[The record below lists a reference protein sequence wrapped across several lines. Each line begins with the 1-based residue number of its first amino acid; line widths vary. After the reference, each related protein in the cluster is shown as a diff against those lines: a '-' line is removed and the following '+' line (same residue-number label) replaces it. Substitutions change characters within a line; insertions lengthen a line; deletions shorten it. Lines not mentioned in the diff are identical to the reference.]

1 MNAQEGCL
9 FKEDYRDGRRDQ
21 HRSGELHG
29 KVRVYRQETGG
40 RAVDGK
46 LLKNSRGK
54 RGFWLIRPSR
64 ILAEGR
70 PGEQTSPR
78 G

>member
-40 RAVDGK
+40 QGSGWK
-46 LLKNSRGK
+46 ITKKQQGEEELLAD
-54 RGFWLIRPSR
+54 P
-64 ILAEGR
+64 
-70 PGEQTSPR
+70 T
-78 G
+78 